1 MEYVLIRVVL
11 PQPQQSNKEIVYF
24 ERQLRKCD
32 LTLSSVEDIV
42 KVLHTLFIG
51 VSHEIQ
57 IRYQYV

>member
-11 PQPQQSNKEIVYF
+11 PQREQSNKEKVFF
-24 ERQLRKCD
+24 ERQLLQCD

-42 KVLHTLFIG
+42 KVLHTLFKG